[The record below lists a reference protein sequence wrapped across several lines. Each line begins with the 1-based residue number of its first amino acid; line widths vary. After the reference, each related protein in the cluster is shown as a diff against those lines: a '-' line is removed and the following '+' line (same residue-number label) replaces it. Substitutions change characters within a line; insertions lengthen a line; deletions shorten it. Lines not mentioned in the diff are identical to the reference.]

1 MANVCSRTANIAAQ
15 ASIRFS
21 RTDGGWAAC
30 GYIGRVHCAIC
41 NVHRQEKKGGEG
53 SYVRVRWDTSKA
65 RARTLQTLRPAHGTD
80 TAGRVI
86 V

>member
-1 MANVCSRTANIAAQ
+1 MRKSLLFTWQRQDLGERAE
-15 ASIRFS
+15 
-21 RTDGGWAAC
+21 WC
-30 GYIGRVHCAIC
+30 GYIGRVHYAIC

-80 TAGRVI
+80 TAGRVL